1 MGRSTE
7 RPGGAFKPFLWYLCA
22 MLRTTPFALALLV
35 AGCPSSPGIPDA
47 PSLDAPT
54 VDVPATLD
62 VPAAPDAPDAPR
74 LDAPASD
81 APAPGD
87 AGMCAADAN
96 GIGTDCTM
104 DADCPAGYVCQGFSG
119 IIFTQSC
126 QIRCDLTACPCP
138 GATTCQTVGDK
149 GGTWMQCVEDV

>member
-1 MGRSTE
+1 
-7 RPGGAFKPFLWYLCA
+7 
-22 MLRTTPFALALLV
+22 MLLRASLFALSVLL

-54 VDVPATLD
+54 PDVPTTLD
-62 VPAAPDAPDAPR
+62 VPAAPDAPVPDAPM
-74 LDAPASD
+74 SD
-81 APAPGD
+81 APTGD

-96 GIGTDCTM
+96 AIGTDCTM

-138 GATTCQTVGDK
+138 GATTCRMVGDK